1 MFYRFSVWLLHIL
14 LTLFN
19 QYLVV
24 GENNIPDKGGAI
36 VVSNHKCYDDPILVG
51 CSCLRRRFYFVAKK
65 ELFQSFWFGL
75 LIRSLGAFPVN
86 RERVDRETIQTCT
99 HLLEKGNLVLIFAEG
114 TRNTDPNLDML
125 PLKTGFAFIA
135 NRAKVPVIPI
145 YVTKAEN
152 TFRFS
157 IPKKK
162 IFVHIGKPIPCDQPL
177 RKLVENTQNA
187 LHDLCLQGKEAYYGH
202 QH

>member
-1 MFYRFSVWLLHIL
+1 VFYRFSVWLLHLL
-14 LTLFN
+14 LTIFN
-19 QYLVV
+19 QYIVV
-24 GENNIPDKGGAI
+24 GEESIPNKGGAI
-36 VVSNHKCYDDPILVG
+36 VVANHKYYQDPILVG

-65 ELFQSFWFGL
+65 ELFQSFWFSL

-99 HLLEKGNLVLIFAEG
+99 QLLAKGNLVLIFAEG
-114 TRNTDPNLDML
+114 TRNTNPNLDIL
-125 PLKTGFAFIA
+125 PLKTGFAFLA

-145 YVTKAEN
+145 YISKAEN
-152 TFRFS
+152 IFQFQV
-157 IPKKK
+157 PKKK
-162 IFVHIGKPIPCDQPL
+162 IYVHIGKPIPWNQPL

-187 LHDLCLQGKEAYYGH
+187 LHGLCLQGKEEYYGQ